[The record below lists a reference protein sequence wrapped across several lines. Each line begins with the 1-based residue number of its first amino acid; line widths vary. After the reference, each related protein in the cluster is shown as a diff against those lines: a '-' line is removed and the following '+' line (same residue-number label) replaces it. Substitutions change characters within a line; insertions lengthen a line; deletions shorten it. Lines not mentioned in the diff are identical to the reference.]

1 MVLKNLSMGYQN
13 CNTSQ
18 IYIYIS
24 LVGMPS
30 RDICIP
36 NLLFGSITI
45 LINIDTRAILLRYQG
60 SCTVYRSK
68 WYQDKDTISYPYPT
82 GIKICDILIIVTQM
96 ASNSRQYK
104 TTTRYNI
111 KTSKSSIFNLIQFV
125 LCQSYGPWE
134 VGSRKQ
140 EAVPNISVSEY

>member
-1 MVLKNLSMGYQN
+1 MGYQN

-18 IYIYIS
+18 IYIS
-24 LVGMPS
+24 LMGMPS

-45 LINIDTRAILLRYQG
+45 LINIDTGAILLRYQG

-68 WYQDKDTISYPYPT
+68 WYQNKNTASYPCHT
-82 GIKICDILIIVTQM
+82 GTKICDILVIVTQM
-96 ASNSRQYK
+96 ASNNRQYK
-104 TTTRYNI
+104 TATSCNI
-111 KTSKSSIFNLIQFV
+111 KTSKSSIVNLIQFV
-125 LCQSYGPWE
+125 LCQSYGPQE